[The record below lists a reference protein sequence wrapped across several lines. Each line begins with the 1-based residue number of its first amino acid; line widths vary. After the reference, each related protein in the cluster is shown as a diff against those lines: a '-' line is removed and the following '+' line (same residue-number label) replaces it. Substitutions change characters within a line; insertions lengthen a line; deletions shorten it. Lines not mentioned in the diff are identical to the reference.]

1 MKSTTKLII
10 KSGLVVLLQLAIGG
24 LIIAQENEETPL
36 TISGSVDTYYKY
48 DFSGNANRP
57 TSFAEDQNSVSIGM
71 VDILLEKSTG
81 KTSFVGEVAF
91 GPRATGA
98 GGSGLGTAPGTV
110 QNLYVSHALTDEL
123 SLTAG
128 FMGTFV
134 GYEVISP
141 ASNFNYTASYLF
153 SNGPF
158 QNAGIKAD
166 YAVSDNVGIMVGM
179 FSSFWD
185 SYIADPDKGM
195 DNFGAQLS
203 FAPIDGWDIYANYLS
218 GSLFSQWD
226 LTTGYQISDP
236 FYVGLNLSQNDEYDG
251 DEEGGFFGIAAYL
264 QYAMSEAT
272 TLGLRFESFA
282 PEATDAA
289 SITSLTFTGNI
300 TAGNLTF
307 IPEFRLDTSDKTID
321 GTGPFFDAAWLD
333 SDGMATD
340 SFSEIVLAAVYTF

>member
-24 LIIAQENEETPL
+24 ALMAQEESDESPL
-36 TISGSVDTYYKY
+36 VISGSVDTYFKY
-48 DFSGNANRP
+48 DFSGYGNRS
-57 TSFAEDQNSVSIGM
+57 TWFAEDQNSISIGM
-71 VDILLEKSTG
+71 VDIMLEKTTG
-81 KTSFVGEVAF
+81 NTSFVAELAF
-91 GPRATGA
+91 GPRGD
-98 GGSGLGTAPGTV
+98 GSGAVLGTATAPGSI
-110 QNLYVSHALTDEL
+110 QNLYVSHALTDQL

-141 ASNFNYTASYLF
+141 ASNFNYSASYLF

-166 YAVSDNVGIMVGM
+166 YAVSDNVGIMVGL
-179 FSSFWD
+179 FSSYWD
-185 SYIADPDKGM
+185 SYVADPSKGM

-203 FAPIDGWDIYANYLS
+203 LAPVEGWDVFLNYIS

-226 LTTGYQISDP
+226 ITTGFQVSDP
-236 FYVGLNLSQNDEYDG
+236 FYVGLNVSQNSKYGG
-251 DEEGGFFGIAAYL
+251 DEEAGFFGLAGYL
-264 QYAMSEAT
+264 QYAVSDIT
-272 TLGLRFESFA
+272 TLGIRYETFSPDGDDSPTIGSF
-282 PEATDAA
+282 
-289 SITSLTFTGNI
+289 TFSGNI

-307 IPEFRLDTSDKTID
+307 IPEFRIDSSDKTIED
-321 GTGPFFDAAWLD
+321 WLD

-340 SFSEIVLAAVYTF
+340 SFSEVVLAAVYTF